1 MRINP
6 ARFKQARSAA
16 GLSLQQVVDRL
27 PANRRVSRVTL
38 HKYEKGTAHPLPTML
53 YALGKVYGVRA
64 HSFLTETTATFEWL
78 PCKRPRSLSAA
89 VLNALRSRAELQAE
103 PQLRVERMFPQDR
116 MPALPQGLDL
126 GTAARA
132 EAAAERVRLAWGMG
146 SGPLASLTDTIEF
159 HGGVVVMLDQTHA
172 GFTSMRGV
180 ADQGERVFVV
190 RADVTPAERRFDLAC
205 DLGRFVVKPRLLS
218 GAERNIALFARA
230 LLMPASAARH
240 ELGARRRSISADELS
255 LLAERYG
262 VSAGHWG
269 QRARE
274 LGIVSSSQRGAVGSA
289 AYGDTSLSGA
299 GLVRDAER
307 PSTRA
312 RAQILRAVEADL
324 LTPVEAAELFP
335 ALGPKVIRSE
345 PPSGSARALLKL
357 PSSERRRRLREA
369 AERLAPE
376 YAPGGSLE
384 VLEAFGEKDFHDHD
398 EPEHNEPQTRR
409 GVAGRVRPVRR
420 K

>member
-6 ARFKQARSAA
+6 ARFKQARIAA
-16 GLSLQQVVDRL
+16 GLSLQQAVDLL
-27 PANRRVSRVTL
+27 PAKRRISRAAL
-38 HKYEKGTAHPLPTML
+38 HKYEKGTARPLPTML

-64 HSFLTETTATFEWL
+64 HSFVTETTATFEWL
-78 PCKRPRSLSAA
+78 PFRRPRTLAAA
-89 VLNALRSRAELQAE
+89 VLGALRSRAELQAE
-103 PQLRVERMFPQDR
+103 PQIRVERMFPQDR
-116 MPALPQGLDL
+116 MPALPQGLEL
-126 GTAARA
+126 GTASQA

-159 HGGVVVMLDQTHA
+159 HGGVVVMLDQTPA

-205 DLGRFVVKPRLLS
+205 ELGRFVVRERQLS
-218 GAERNIALFARA
+218 VAERNIPVFARA

-240 ELGARRRSISADELS
+240 ELGSRRRSISADEFG

-262 VSAGHWG
+262 VSSAHWK

-274 LGIVSSSQRGAVGSA
+274 LGIVSVSQRGMGGNSD
-289 AYGDTSLSGA
+289 YGDVSSTGA

-335 ALGPKVIRSE
+335 ALGPAVERSE
-345 PPSGSARALLKL
+345 PPPGSVRALLKL
-357 PSSERRRRLREA
+357 STAERRRLIQEA
-369 AERLAPE
+369 SERLAPE

-384 VLEAFGEKDFHDHD
+384 VLEAFGEKDFYD
-398 EPEHNEPQTRR
+398 EQPED
-409 GVAGRVRPVRR
+409 
-420 K
+420 